1 MLDRFGRKVDYLRFS
16 ITDRCDLRC
25 KYCMPLKTD
34 FYKKSDLLSLE
45 QLKSITLL
53 LNKIGINKI
62 RITGGEPFVRKDF
75 LDYLKFLFKQ
85 KQCEKISEIFIT
97 TNGTQ
102 LYRYAEYLSLY
113 GVNRINVSLD
123 SLIKEKYFF
132 ITNGGN
138 LDNVLKGI
146 LKAKKLGLNIKI
158 NTVLLKNFNDD
169 EIEKIVLWCSK
180 NEFSLSFIE
189 VMPVGELHSSR
200 KTQFIPVNI
209 AKDIIKKKYGLTPIN
224 FKTNGPSK
232 YFKTNLLN
240 SKIGFISPISQNFCK
255 SCNRIRITSSGIFYG
270 CLGHDS
276 SFDIKPYLNNNRI
289 EELENMLKKRIY
301 EKPEKHFFKIDG
313 YSAVNRFMNTTG
325 G

>member
-1 MLDRFGRKVDYLRFS
+1 M
-16 ITDRCDLRC
+16 
-25 KYCMPLKTD
+25 
-34 FYKKSDLLSLE
+34 
-45 QLKSITLL
+45 
-53 LNKIGINKI
+53 
-62 RITGGEPFVRKDF
+62 
-75 LDYLKFLFKQ
+75 
-85 KQCEKISEIFIT
+85 
-97 TNGTQ
+97 
-102 LYRYAEYLSLY
+102 YRYAEYLSLY
-113 GVNRINVSLD
+113 GVDRINVSLD

-146 LKAKKLGLNIKI
+146 LEAKKLGLNVKI

-169 EIEKIVLWCSK
+169 EIEKIAFWCSK
-180 NEFSLSFIE
+180 NKFSLSFIE
-189 VMPVGELHSSR
+189 VMPVGELKDSR
-200 KTQFIPVNI
+200 KKQFIPVDI
-209 AKDIIKKKYGLTPIN
+209 AKGVIEKKYGLTPIK

-240 SKIGFISPISQNFCK
+240 SKIGFISPISENFCK

-276 SFDIKPYLNNNRI
+276 SLDIKPYLNENRI

-301 EKPEKHFFKIDG
+301 EKPEKHFFKIEE
-313 YSAVNRFMNTTG
+313 SSSVNRFMNTTG

>member
-34 FYKKSDLLSLE
+34 FYKKSDFLSLE
-45 QLKSITLL
+45 QLKLITLL
-53 LNKIGINKI
+53 LNKIGIEKI

-85 KQCEKISEIFIT
+85 KKCGKISEILIT

-102 LYRYAEYLSLY
+102 LYRYAEYLSHY

-123 SLIKEKYFF
+123 SLVKEKYFF

-146 LKAKKLGLNIKI
+146 LEAKKQGLNIKI

-169 EIEKIVLWCSK
+169 EIEEIVFWCSK
-180 NEFSLSFIE
+180 NKFSLSFIE
-189 VMPVGELHSSR
+189 VMPVGEL
-200 KTQFIPVNI
+200 
-209 AKDIIKKKYGLTPIN
+209 
-224 FKTNGPSK
+224 
-232 YFKTNLLN
+232 
-240 SKIGFISPISQNFCK
+240 
-255 SCNRIRITSSGIFYG
+255 
-270 CLGHDS
+270 
-276 SFDIKPYLNNNRI
+276 
-289 EELENMLKKRIY
+289 
-301 EKPEKHFFKIDG
+301 
-313 YSAVNRFMNTTG
+313 
-325 G
+325 